1 MGEFEKTLRANENFS
16 SDLSNLSI
24 PMASMTGFSADC
36 RTRSYVRSKQ
46 RRLGSTSTTSSSSIN
61 STPAI
66 IFEHYRGDQDAVI
79 EDSLGQKS
87 FRRSPSSF
95 EEIETWLQS
104 QVDEALQAA
113 AASIPKDGENQRG
126 AIKIIFINEKQ
137 CDKTWSDN
145 TVTQLHPKL
154 KIDDWT
160 TAHYMTT
167 YCRFP
172 LPLHVDKNNV
182 PSGHSW
188 DYRYSVSHPF
198 DWDLVWAYFP
208 STRTTVGILRTW
220 FEDYGAGFEKMEDT
234 IESFKGPTIANP
246 MILGFLSLQMLT
258 SDTMTNVREKGNRLY
273 EAQCSTGF
281 QMYTHLRTTEFDDDS
296 SSSAMRQEALNL
308 SIVTKEVLGAAAN
321 LTGWED
327 AAGQMIGFARFLAAE
342 STKFADTDLAP
353 VTEEFQRLCVYIDQQ
368 VEKQRD
374 ASMNIELAKNSNK
387 IAMNA
392 KRDSTSMMAIA
403 VVTMF
408 FLPGTFTSGR
418 SQHVSRAFFA
428 MPFVNETPNEPPRFW
443 IYWAITAPLT
453 IVVLTI
459 WLTWIWCKMPRMRS
473 IVDSETTEREDGR
486 LSNKTEPSRFSVCL
500 SFNEAAS
507 WNYGMKLGAEEQ
519 SVKIFAL
526 A

>member
-1 MGEFEKTLRANENFS
+1 MGEFEKTLRATESFS

-24 PMASMTGFSADC
+24 PMASMTGFSVDN
-36 RTRSYVRSKQ
+36 RTRSYVHSKQ
-46 RRLGSTSTTSSSSIN
+46 KRLGSTSTTSSSSVN
-61 STPAI
+61 STPAR
-66 IFEHYRGDQDAVI
+66 IFEHYRGDQDAV
-79 EDSLGQKS
+79 
-87 FRRSPSSF
+87 
-95 EEIETWLQS
+95 S
-104 QVDEALQAA
+104 QVDEAIQAA
-113 AASIPKDGENQRG
+113 AASIPKDGENQRS

-145 TVTQLHPKL
+145 IVTQLHPKL

-172 LPLHVDKNNV
+172 LPLHVDKNKF

-220 FEDYGAGFEKMEDT
+220 FEDYGACFEKLEDT

-246 MILGFLSLQMLT
+246 MILGLLSLQLLT

-296 SSSAMRQEALNL
+296 SSGVMRQEAFNL

-321 LTGWED
+321 LTGWEE

-342 STKFADTDLAP
+342 STKFAHTDLAP
-353 VTEEFQRLCVYIDQQ
+353 VTEEFQKLCMYIDQQ
-368 VEKQRD
+368 VEKQVSDLEGARCDTRAWLATATFLLQGVLNMTSQRD

-387 IAMNA
+387 IAMDA

-408 FLPGTFTSGR
+408 SCL
-418 SQHVSRAFFA
+418 AFFA
-428 MPFVNETPNEPPRFW
+428 MPFVNETSNESPSFW

-459 WLTWIWCKMPRMRS
+459 WLTWSRW
-473 IVDSETTEREDGR
+473 REDGR
-486 LSNKTEPSRFSVCL
+486 LSNKTAVTIL
-500 SFNEAAS
+500 SLLI
-507 WNYGMKLGAEEQ
+507 G
-519 SVKIFAL
+519 
-526 A
+526 